1 QESYCVVPFSEI
13 VPEWLEEGE
22 AVQEGES
29 TREEQES
36 LVHPKKA
43 RKLPDRFQEER
54 LQYLSSEPAGQ
65 YSRVE
70 PVTTATEPTDK
81 IRLRAPLMAT
91 QQTKAFV
98 CLFPVSVSSPNL
110 QLAVLVG
117 DDDTPQIGSTA
128 TSEPVSHTRQIVIQ
142 FSMDEPLSEMLGHVQ
157 GVLGTGKTTARSYT
171 FFSFLFI
178 IFHICFPERR
188 EPFSHGEGVM

>member
-1 QESYCVVPFSEI
+1 MVSQEKEKTELVSNSASPVKETHLEPSSTVECDQESYWVVLNSEI
-13 VPEWLEEGE
+13 VPEWREEGE

-43 RKLPDRFQEER
+43 RKLPDRLQKER
-54 LQYLSSEPAGQ
+54 LQPLLSETAGQ
-65 YSRVE
+65 YSRVQ

-81 IRLRAPLMAT
+81 SRLRALLMAT

-98 CLFPVSVSSPNL
+98 CLFPVSVPSPNL

-117 DDDTPQIGSTA
+117 DDDT
-128 TSEPVSHTRQIVIQ
+128 SEPVSHTPQIVIQ
-142 FSMDEPLSEMLGHVQ
+142 FSMDEPLSDMLGHVQ
-157 GVLGTGKTTARSYT
+157 GVLGTGKTTARS
-171 FFSFLFI
+171 
-178 IFHICFPERR
+178 
-188 EPFSHGEGVM
+188 